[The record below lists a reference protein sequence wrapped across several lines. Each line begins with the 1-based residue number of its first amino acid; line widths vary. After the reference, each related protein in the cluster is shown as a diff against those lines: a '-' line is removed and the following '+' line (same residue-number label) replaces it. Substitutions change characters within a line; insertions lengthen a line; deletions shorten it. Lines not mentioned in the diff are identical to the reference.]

1 MKQIFELRESNRSV
15 REKYRLNLNIPSYSQ
30 FAFGKENLKTFG
42 PKTWNSFLTTSNLPN
57 ILNLSKLLLKTGT
70 VLIASM

>member
-1 MKQIFELRESNRSV
+1 MKQIFVLRESNRSV
-15 REKYRLNLNIPSYSQ
+15 REKYRLNVSIPCFNQS
-30 FAFGKENLKTFG
+30 AFGKKNLRIPR
-42 PKTWNSFLTTSNLPN
+42 PKIWKSFLTTSNLPN